1 MSKTETREEWF
12 CRIASDVVREYGL
25 ASLDKS
31 MSQDLFR
38 FIHFFQEAARAETR
52 RTLHT
57 SDMSPDCPQPA
68 SPANRTRHT
77 QPAEV

>member
-12 CRIASDVVREYGL
+12 CRIASDVVREHGL

-38 FIHFFQEAARAETR
+38 FIHFFQAKTKPKRRRVARNPTLAATGETAG
-52 RTLHT
+52 H
-57 SDMSPDCPQPA
+57 P
-68 SPANRTRHT
+68 
-77 QPAEV
+77 E

>member
-12 CRIASDVVREYGL
+12 CRIASDVVREHGL

-38 FIHFFQEAARAETR
+38 FIHFVQIAMREEARQEQ
-52 RTLHT
+52 
-57 SDMSPDCPQPA
+57 SPGGCSQ
-68 SPANRTRHT
+68 S
-77 QPAEV
+77 

>member
-12 CRIASDVVREYGL
+12 CRIASDVVREHGL

-38 FIHFFQEAARAETR
+38 FIHFFQEKARRAEGR
-52 RTLHT
+52 NPTLAT
-57 SDMSPDCPQPA
+57 ADKTA
-68 SPANRTRHT
+68 SH
-77 QPAEV
+77 